1 MDYKRREEIFS
12 KEALSIKDVS
22 ELFGCSEG
30 KACVLIKGWKR
41 KLIYQDKTLR
51 LDVSGKIHIL
61 DYMDVMGIE
70 QIDNR
75 ERYPNTKKPVLQLNE
90 TARKSVCL

>member
-12 KEALSIKDVS
+12 KEALSIKDVA

-51 LDVSGKIHIL
+51 LDVSGKIHVL
-61 DYMDVMGIE
+61 DYMDVMGVE
-70 QIDNR
+70 QVDNH
-75 ERYPNTKKPVLQLNE
+75 ERYPNTKKPDIIMNA
-90 TARKSVCL
+90 TARRSVCL